1 MDMPDGGDAK
11 LKDFESWEE
20 AKQAMQDELYR
31 TRTELRELER
41 KIQQSRVEVDK
52 LVKRNAA
59 VTASLQRVQ
68 EQIDSTPSAEV
79 KSAYDAALE
88 ALQRLMVMRGQMER
102 LQDQQVGLVKY
113 QNLLEGIN
121 QTLGMGM
128 SNEPGSAGSFA
139 TVEMMIRAQEAERQR
154 LSRQMHDGPAQALS
168 NFILQSEIAT
178 RLFDVDQ
185 ERARD
190 ELQVLKTSAAT
201 TFQQVRDYIFQLRP
215 MMLDDLGL
223 VPTVKRYVDAVKNQ
237 TGLDIEVTVT
247 GTERRLESYLEVV
260 IFRSVQELLTNA
272 LTHSQ
277 ATEIQVQLDLVET
290 EVRTSIEDNGK
301 GFDPKMLDS
310 ESHMGLRLIRERTE
324 MLGGYFEIDSVQGQG
339 TRVLFRVPIA
349 RMAEMA

>member
-1 MDMPDGGDAK
+1 
-11 LKDFESWEE
+11 
-20 AKQAMQDELYR
+20 MQDELYR